1 MRTGLAIVVL
11 GASAIVVASA
21 LIVPRLRPPSRV
33 ADALCAVAGAGLGL
47 GALLPQHGVD
57 AAEWIVAPVVI
68 AALLPVH
75 VRLLFAGEG
84 FLRV

>member
-1 MRTGLAIVVL
+1 MAIVVL
-11 GASAIVVASA
+11 AASAA
-21 LIVPRLRPPSRV
+21 LVLAVMALPLLRPRPRLG
-33 ADALCAVAGAGLGL
+33 DALLVIAGAGLGL
-47 GALLPQHGVD
+47 GALLPQHGVE